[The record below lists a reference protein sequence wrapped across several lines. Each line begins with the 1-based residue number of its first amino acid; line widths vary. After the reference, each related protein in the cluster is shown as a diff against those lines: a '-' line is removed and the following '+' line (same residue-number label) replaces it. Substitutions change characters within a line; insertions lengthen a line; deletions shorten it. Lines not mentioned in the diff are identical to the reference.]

1 MPERLLGFRR
11 IFRLQDSLG
20 PRSDFR
26 ARLTVAQSLRT
37 GLTKALLGTLDIR
50 QFRLPSE
57 HSSVPEQTSLYV
69 LDSGISS
76 SAGRRGRVCRNVV
89 TFATSRR
96 VSDVHRTEPFVVELD
111 RFQGP
116 LDLLLHLIRSQ
127 DINIFDIPIATI
139 TRQFQ
144 KAIEGGLEVM
154 PLERAGEF
162 LEMAATLVRMK
173 AQLLLPR
180 TDHPDWE
187 EDPRA
192 ELVRRLLEY
201 EYFQDVV
208 HVLEGAEA
216 QRARHF
222 SKGFVVPRPVPEP
235 LRPPFELT
243 LEAFLAIARAI
254 PEPAPPPTV
263 RPPSQTVTVA
273 EKMSLVRDLLRSV
286 RRLAFDRL
294 VAPWGTRAH
303 VVASFLAVLELAR
316 QQVVSVEQTSRFGSI
331 WLFPGKEEGSVDET
345 AGGEA

>member
-1 MPERLLGFRR
+1 M
-11 IFRLQDSLG
+11 
-20 PRSDFR
+20 
-26 ARLTVAQSLRT
+26 
-37 GLTKALLGTLDIR
+37 
-50 QFRLPSE
+50 
-57 HSSVPEQTSLYV
+57 
-69 LDSGISS
+69 
-76 SAGRRGRVCRNVV
+76 V
-89 TFATSRR
+89 TFATPRR
-96 VSDVHRTEPFVVELD
+96 VSDVHRVEPFVVELD

-127 DINIFDIPIATI
+127 DIDIFDIPIATI

-144 KAIEGGLEVM
+144 TAIEGGLEVM

-162 LEMAATLVRMK
+162 LEMAATLIRMK

-222 SKGFVVPRPVPEP
+222 SKGYVIPRPVPEP
-235 LRPPFELT
+235 LRPAFELT
-243 LEAFLAIARAI
+243 LEEFLAIAGNI
-254 PEPAPPPTV
+254 PEPLPPPTV
-263 RPPSQTVTVA
+263 RPPSQMVTVN
-273 EKMSLVRDLLRSV
+273 EKVSLVRKLLSSA

-303 VVASFLAVLELAR
+303 VVASLLAVLELAR
-316 QQVVSVEQTSRFGSI
+316 QEVIRVEQTSRFGSI
-331 WLFPGKEEGSVDET
+331 WLFPGKAAGSADDA
-345 AGGEA
+345 AGGES